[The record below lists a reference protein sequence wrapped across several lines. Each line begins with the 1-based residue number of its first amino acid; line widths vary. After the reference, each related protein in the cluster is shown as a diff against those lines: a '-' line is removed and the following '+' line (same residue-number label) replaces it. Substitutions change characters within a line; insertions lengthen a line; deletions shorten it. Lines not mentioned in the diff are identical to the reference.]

1 MSLTRCAVFA
11 GLLIAIPVLADPP
24 KLQPSGTLDAKLG
37 ELAENHVTIKRLEN
51 ELSKARRP
59 TIVGKEVDVE
69 YDLAP
74 DALFRRQELPKS
86 KDGKGKSYTNEEY
99 AKLRE
104 PLSAPGYKA
113 ERGDFK
119 AGQLV
124 RLFFAKETAKDRPVV
139 ATVMLIKDVPDP
151 AAKKDDKKKQN

>member
-1 MSLTRCAVFA
+1 MVLLRYSLFT
-11 GLLIAIPVLADPP
+11 GLLVAIPVLADPP
-24 KLQPSGTLDAKLG
+24 KMQPAGTLDAKLG
-37 ELAENHVTIKRLEN
+37 ELAEKHVTIKRLEN

-59 TIVGKEVDVE
+59 RLVGKEVDDE

-113 ERGDFK
+113 DRADFK
-119 AGQLV
+119 PGQMV
-124 RLFFAKETAKDRPVV
+124 RLFFGKETSKDRPLVTV
-139 ATVMLIKDVPDP
+139 VMLIKDAPEP
-151 AAKKDDKKKQN
+151 PPKKDEKKK